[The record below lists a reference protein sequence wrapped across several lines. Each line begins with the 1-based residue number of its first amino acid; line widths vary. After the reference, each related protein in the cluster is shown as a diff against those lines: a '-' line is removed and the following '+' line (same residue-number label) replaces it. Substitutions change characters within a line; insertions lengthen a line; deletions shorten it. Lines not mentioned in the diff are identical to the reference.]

1 MARDVAGRCESPGSL
16 PPLRCC
22 RLCSPLN
29 AVSLSTTPPY
39 INACH
44 PDAQVISTART
55 CNLIII
61 VLDCLKPIT
70 HKKLIE
76 HELEG
81 AWAGWR
87 PTRLD
92 GVDLHLGASRF
103 CKPTD
108 YLQAGSCCGC
118 LPRPSGFGI
127 RLNKKPPEITFRK
140 KDKGGINYTS
150 TVQNPKL
157 DLEGAL
163 GDTGLALGDTGL
175 AGGLVARSLP
185 NTCNCVWL
193 YGSLL
198 LLHQSPVPPH
208 CFPVAQLLPTYSC
221 QVGAFRVSHPQRGRA
236 LEAGQSIVYVSSRL
250 LRWGSTFALLW
261 GARRVYVVLRWNSRP
276 LCPVASLLQLP
287 LVPGATCSSNF
298 LLQDYDVD
306 DLIDV
311 IEGSRVYIPW
321 CARLV
326 NGCSCMLAVYCCR
339 GSLAVKLL
347 YGCSLHVAS
356 TCVCCHA

>member
-29 AVSLSTTPPY
+29 AVSLSNHASLHQCLPPG
-39 INACH
+39 C
-44 PDAQVISTART
+44 QVISTART

-87 PTRLD
+87 PTQLD
-92 GVDLHLGASRF
+92 GVDPCLGASRF

-108 YLQAGSCCGC
+108 YLQAGQCCGC

-163 GDTGLALGDTGL
+163 GDTGLAMGDTGL
-175 AGGLVARSLP
+175 SGGLLHDRCRCLRLCMAAWFFFVHCSKLAVAASSVASSSSL
-185 NTCNCVWL
+185 
-193 YGSLL
+193 
-198 LLHQSPVPPH
+198 
-208 CFPVAQLLPTYSC
+208 FPCCTITAHLQL
-221 QVGAFRVSHPQRGRA
+221 
-236 LEAGQSIVYVSSRL
+236 SSRCFQ
-250 LRWGSTFALLW
+250 ST
-261 GARRVYVVLRWNSRP
+261 
-276 LCPVASLLQLP
+276 
-287 LVPGATCSSNF
+287 
-298 LLQDYDVD
+298 
-306 DLIDV
+306 
-311 IEGSRVYIPW
+311 
-321 CARLV
+321 
-326 NGCSCMLAVYCCR
+326 
-339 GSLAVKLL
+339 
-347 YGCSLHVAS
+347 AS
-356 TCVCCHA
+356 TMRTCT